1 MHFRKIIKNQCSWQ
15 FSALYVQLKKRG
27 KWHVSQVFHL
37 SLIFMTKSV
46 FCTFFDGQCTVFF
59 FLTQIPVPV
68 FLRQFRGLQLI
79 TCKICL
85 IKMTT
90 VWFVRLNILED
101 LIFSSEEIHR
111 AIQLR
116 IFTSLSRC
124 QFLVFKGA
132 SIKRFPFIYIYDSHD
147 HISLMLSPFYLLHVL
162 SLHVTYYIHILM
174 YYL

>member
-1 MHFRKIIKNQCSWQ
+1 
-15 FSALYVQLKKRG
+15 
-27 KWHVSQVFHL
+27 
-37 SLIFMTKSV
+37 MTKSV

-111 AIQLR
+111 AI
-116 IFTSLSRC
+116 
-124 QFLVFKGA
+124 
-132 SIKRFPFIYIYDSHD
+132 
-147 HISLMLSPFYLLHVL
+147 
-162 SLHVTYYIHILM
+162 
-174 YYL
+174 